1 MNRICDIPS
10 NSGHAGRVTLPVRK
24 CLNHRGPLSI
34 DVSSAWYFITI
45 CADGHAPWAG
55 SRVPRGRK
63 VLKSAIIFASLK
75 GLAMTLAQENN
86 ILSLI
91 GTDTDSLMP
100 IGEEFL
106 VPNTIM
112 LKHIMEAA

>member
-1 MNRICDIPS
+1 MPPPVLSNASVRTRLNRR
-10 NSGHAGRVTLPVRK
+10 GTLPI
-24 CLNHRGPLSI
+24 N
-34 DVSSAWYFITI
+34 VSPAWYFITL
-45 CADGHAPWAG
+45 CADGHAPWVG

-63 VLKSAIIFASLK
+63 LLKSAIVFASLK
-75 GLAMTLAQENN
+75 GLAMTLAQENS

-91 GTDTDSLMP
+91 ATDLDGLIP
-100 IGEEFL
+100 IDAEFL